1 MATMSASSPRSI
13 RPGLLSRATHRKS
26 VPTVELPDYLT
37 PLGRTVGF
45 GANGAV
51 SNLASTPVSGYVRPR
66 HEVRAGE
73 FDVIHV
79 HEPTAP
85 LVGWNAVLGAA
96 RTPVVGTF
104 HAYSTKPMPNYIANS
119 LGARRML
126 NRLSAR
132 IAVSEAAAWTGMR
145 WYGGE
150 YTIVPNGVDI
160 DGPPTGLK
168 TPGEE
173 LRILFVG
180 RPEERKGL
188 PILLTAF
195 NALVEHVPSR
205 LTVIGA
211 EEEDVK
217 RWLPDPELLG
227 SIDVRG
233 RVSEEELW
241 AELHAA
247 DVLCAPSLS
256 GESFGMVLTEAFAAG
271 TPVIASAIAG
281 YSDVVTDGVDGILV
295 PPGDPQR
302 LAEELQRVHH
312 EPQLLAAMGSAAR
325 HSAKRYAWP
334 RVADQVTT
342 VYERA
347 MAAPQPV
354 GAAARAAH
362 WAGLRPADG
371 NDRSRRR
378 SFLRSTPRPP
388 RKASAAGASPVASGS
403 PPPPGSARC

>member
-1 MATMSASSPRSI
+1 M
-13 RPGLLSRATHRKS
+13 LSRATHRKS
-26 VPTVELPDYLT
+26 VPTVELPDYLV

-51 SNLASTPVSGYVRPR
+51 SNLSILPYSGYVLPR
-66 HEVRAGE
+66 RAVRAGE
-73 FDVIHV
+73 FDVLHV
-79 HEPTAP
+79 HEPLAP
-85 LVGWNAVLGAA
+85 LVGWNAVLAA

-104 HAYSTKPMPNYIANS
+104 HAYSTKPFPNYVAS
-119 LGARRML
+119 AFGARRMF

-132 IAVSEAAAWTGMR
+132 IAVSEAAAWTGQR
-145 WYGGE
+145 WFGGE
-150 YTIVPNGVDI
+150 YTIIPNGVDV
-160 DGPPTGLK
+160 DAPPAGL
-168 TPGEE
+168 TVPGEE
-173 LRILFVG
+173 LKILFVG

-188 PILLTAF
+188 PVLLSAF
-195 NALVEHVPSR
+195 NALVEHVPAR

-211 EEEDVK
+211 EEEDVR
-217 RWLPDPELLG
+217 RWLADPELLA

-241 AELHAA
+241 ADLHAA
-247 DVLCAPSLS
+247 DLLCAPSLS

-295 PPGDPQR
+295 PPADPQR
-302 LAEELQRVHH
+302 LAEELQRVAH
-312 EPQLLAAMGSAAR
+312 EPQRLAAMGAAAR
-325 HSAKRYAWP
+325 RSAKRYAWP

-347 MAAPQPV
+347 MAAPAPV
-354 GAAARAAH
+354 GNAARVAH

-371 NDRSRRR
+371 NRPIPPQKLPSLDPAPAAQGTRVRRIAR
-378 SFLRSTPRPP
+378 RAGLGLASVLGAFLT
-388 RKASAAGASPVASGS
+388 
-403 PPPPGSARC
+403 